1 MKKKSS
7 EEKTVQAEIG
17 LFLLKASDVAEPI
30 KKIEEKYPHVA
41 FQIHSEAG
49 LIRIRIAVSDEWAHE
64 LEEIILE
71 FKKKFPTN
79 FFKGTLEACLQE
91 AFIQKKKTLILAES
105 CTGGAMAS
113 VLTSLPGSSAYF
125 LGSIVSY
132 ANSIKERVLQ
142 VKPATLKEKGAVSKE
157 TVKEMLDGAF
167 ALSSADY
174 AVAVS
179 GIAGPGGG
187 DSNKPVGTVFIGF
200 AKKGDPYQINT
211 VFIEGKREQVIK
223 ETVYTAFSYL
233 YRKLEFTIDTT
244 NE

>member
-1 MKKKSS
+1 MKEKSS
-7 EEKTVQAEIG
+7 EERTVQAVIG
-17 LFLLKASDVAEPI
+17 LCLLKESDVADPI
-30 KKIEEKYPHVA
+30 KKIEEKYPYA
-41 FQIHSEAG
+41 NFQIYFDAG
-49 LIRIRIAVSDEWAHE
+49 LIKIRIVVSDKWRHD
-64 LEEIILE
+64 LEDIILE

-91 AFIQKKKTLILAES
+91 AFVKKKKTLILAES
-105 CTGGAMAS
+105 CTGGTMAS

-157 TVKEMLDGAF
+157 TVKEMLDGAL

-174 AVAVS
+174 AAAVS

-187 DSNKPVGTVFIGF
+187 DLNKPVGTVFIGL
-200 AKKGDPYQINT
+200 AKRGDPYQINT
-211 VFIEGKREQVIK
+211 LFIEGKREQVIK
-223 ETVYTAFSYL
+223 EAVYTAFSYL